1 MQLLQGGIQHSC
13 STFYTQLTQNK
24 YKPDGKVM
32 KGKHAVDQE
41 ERPTS
46 EKHQASCPGKRKC
59 ITKRNGKKMAQ
70 TRVFMTK
77 HWETGYSWLVRLQ
90 HKEEHVTRLASDKCC
105 LLTKEEIKPK
115 GWATKERARE
125 WVGMS
130 CVCHQ
135 TATPV
140 KSGQISPKVHM
151 QHKKTVAVIVIR
163 NRFKHFQPHV
173 LCLEEKA
180 VAVGLREATVDF
192 G

>member
-1 MQLLQGGIQHSC
+1 
-13 STFYTQLTQNK
+13 
-24 YKPDGKVM
+24 
-32 KGKHAVDQE
+32 
-41 ERPTS
+41 
-46 EKHQASCPGKRKC
+46 
-59 ITKRNGKKMAQ
+59 MAQ

-77 HWETGYSWLVRLQ
+77 HWETGYSWLVRLR

-115 GWATKERARE
+115 GWTAKERARE

-140 KSGQISPKVHM
+140 KSGRIRPKVHM
-151 QHKKTVAVIVIR
+151 QHKKTVAVIVIC
-163 NRFKHFQPHV
+163 NRFKHFQPHF

-192 G
+192 GWLDETDVQWRITNVQWSQRWCWVCCAPRNHDRGCRSNLVYGYMCECAFSIHPDCLWANIWNDS